1 MCAFC
6 VAIPAAVAVG
16 ANLNSK
22 QLAARHVAE
31 EKGTKLPAE
40 KPIVKATV
48 GVVVLLT
55 AASVVYHTTVSPL

>member
-16 ANLNSK
+16 TNLNSK
-22 QLAARHVAE
+22 QLAARRVAE
-31 EKGTKLPAE
+31 EKGPNSPAE

>member
-6 VAIPAAVAVG
+6 VAILAAVAVG

-22 QLAARHVAE
+22 QLAARRIAE

-55 AASVVYHTTVSPL
+55 AASVVYHTTISPL